1 MDPLNTDLKG
11 QGPIMAIGWETTIL
25 PESTIWRFGWKKRK
39 KKHRGDTV
47 IWRPPESKNVA
58 CGLPELRKSNQ
69 YTCGG
74 LKLIRGSKDKSRGAR
89 SRIRRVDEVRS
100 DRVVKTIFVWRL
112 KPVDGDGL
120 FYVRK
125 LMGWP
130 FGPLLRKNSIERC
143 VQSSWDHHR
152 LVGSLWAPCVEGG
165 DCTKQSK
172 IKRQLPKCFH
182 KDESEAGSQ
191 PLPPV

>member
-1 MDPLNTDLKG
+1 L
-11 QGPIMAIGWETTIL
+11 
-25 PESTIWRFGWKKRK
+25 TIWVKKRK

-89 SRIRRVDEVRS
+89 SRIRRVDEGRS
-100 DRVVKTIFVWRL
+100 ERVVKTTFVYRL
-112 KPVDGDGL
+112 KPVDGDAP

-125 LMGWP
+125 IMG
-130 FGPLLRKNSIERC
+130 
-143 VQSSWDHHR
+143 
-152 LVGSLWAPCVEGG
+152 
-165 DCTKQSK
+165 
-172 IKRQLPKCFH
+172 
-182 KDESEAGSQ
+182 
-191 PLPPV
+191 

>member
-1 MDPLNTDLKG
+1 M
-11 QGPIMAIGWETTIL
+11 
-25 PESTIWRFGWKKRK
+25 
-39 KKHRGDTV
+39 

-74 LKLIRGSKDKSRGAR
+74 LKLISGSKDKSRGAR

-125 LMGWP
+125 LMG
-130 FGPLLRKNSIERC
+130 
-143 VQSSWDHHR
+143 
-152 LVGSLWAPCVEGG
+152 
-165 DCTKQSK
+165 
-172 IKRQLPKCFH
+172 
-182 KDESEAGSQ
+182 
-191 PLPPV
+191 